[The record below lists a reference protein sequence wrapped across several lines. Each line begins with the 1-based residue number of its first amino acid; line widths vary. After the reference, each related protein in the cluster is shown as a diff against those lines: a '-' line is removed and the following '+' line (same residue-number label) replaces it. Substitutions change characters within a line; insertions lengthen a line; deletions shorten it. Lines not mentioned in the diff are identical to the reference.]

1 MSCQPSHLKDRRFDE
16 MQAQIDPMRRS
27 LEEAQGGLTHKKAKK
42 TQALLSAWAQ
52 LTTRWVSAGPVRLLL
67 QKPKGSSES
76 PSFPFV
82 CFNPSVKLRE
92 SRQQTEIARPRRS
105 RRPKIS
111 NVYFSSSCTFA

>member
-1 MSCQPSHLKDRRFDE
+1 MNHVEKARLGKLDQDRNEIMLTTLRQKTQTDSYVFLWQDRRFDE

-67 QKPKGSSES
+67 QKPKG
-76 PSFPFV
+76 
-82 CFNPSVKLRE
+82 R
-92 SRQQTEIARPRRS
+92 
-105 RRPKIS
+105 
-111 NVYFSSSCTFA
+111 